1 MWSVVCFT
9 GDNTVAAVPK
19 FWYRDGYCAWPNKFI
34 RKNIERRVNPNE
46 LEFTHFKSK
55 VLHTDIANLLEARS
69 VAQDNSGI
77 SSNEHFDVNT
87 NLKRIRKPKSIY
99 KKNEPVKIPSPPGHI
114 SEESE
119 DFTLFN
125 IDDDS
130 DKDKSYTIARN
141 ESSPSSDEDNCL
153 FNNKTLISKLN
164 VEIPQFKQSKK
175 TSTEETSEISGIANK
190 KLKIFH
196 HNISTN
202 SSHQSSTP
210 EVPTTKISTSTSSII
225 LSPSIEIESDK
236 AFKKFVTRSLTNIK
250 YEIESIQKRQDSF
263 RELLETYFEKFSNPS
278 THHSTIFDSDVFNE
292 IICIEYDNELEI
304 MEEKLMTD
312 KSYKNQVIVS
322 LNRLVGDSL
331 SETIRKI
338 MQKLFS
344 DKFLSKY
351 SYIGFKG
358 KHQFS
363 TLQCCSL
370 IFESIN
376 KMKKFR
382 DIPLKEIKKPIELWL
397 AQAPSRLKKQAAK
410 NMCSTSDNL

>member
-9 GDNTVAAVPK
+9 EDNTVAAVPK
-19 FWYRDGYCAWPNKFI
+19 FWYRDGYCAWPNRSFQKYI
-34 RKNIERRVNPNE
+34 DRRVNPNE
-46 LEFTHFKSK
+46 LEFTHFKAK

-77 SSNEHFDVNT
+77 SSNENPDVNT
-87 NLKRIRKPKSIY
+87 NLKRIRKPKSVY
-99 KKNEPVKIPSPPGHI
+99 KANEPVNYPSPPGHI

-119 DFTLFN
+119 DLFN
-125 IDDDS
+125 INDNS
-130 DKDKSYTIARN
+130 DKDKSYTMARN
-141 ESSPSSDEDNCL
+141 ESVSSSDESSNCI
-153 FNNKTLISKLN
+153 FNDTTLKSKLN
-164 VEIPQFKQSKK
+164 VETPQFKQHKK
-175 TSTEETSEISGIANK
+175 TSTEGTSEISGTANK

-202 SSHQSSTP
+202 STHQSTTP
-210 EVPTTKISTSTSSII
+210 EVPTTKISTSTSTI
-225 LSPSIEIESDK
+225 LSPSIELESDK

-263 RELLETYFEKFSNPS
+263 RELLESYFEKLSNPS
-278 THHSTIFDSDVFNE
+278 THHSSIWDSDVFHE
-292 IICIEYDNELEI
+292 IICIENDNQLEL
-304 MEEKLMTD
+304 MEEKLTTD
-312 KSYKNQVIVS
+312 KSYKNQVIVT

-344 DKFLSKY
+344 DKFLSNY

-370 IFESIN
+370 IFESVN

-382 DIPLKEIKKPIELWL
+382 DTPLKEIKKPIELWL

-410 NMCSTSDNL
+410 NICSTSGHL